1 MPVAARVFRRAC
13 GNDRSI
19 SGDLQWLPFGPILQW
34 VPRVGC
40 AALRAAPIRLVLVAG
55 AVRIATTP
63 HDLEDRVSNPSY

>member
-1 MPVAARVFRRAC
+1 MRQRPFGIA
-13 GNDRSI
+13 
-19 SGDLQWLPFGPILQW
+19 GDLQWLPFGPILQW
-34 VPRVGC
+34 VSRVGC